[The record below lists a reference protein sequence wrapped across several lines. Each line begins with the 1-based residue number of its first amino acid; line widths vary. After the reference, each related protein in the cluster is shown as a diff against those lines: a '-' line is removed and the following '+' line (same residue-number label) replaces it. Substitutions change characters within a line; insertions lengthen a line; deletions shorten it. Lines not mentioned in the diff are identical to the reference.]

1 MASVQCCPT
10 QAYARAPRGG
20 TPGGSDVL
28 DPKIGE
34 THARGKVDAVEGDVN
49 VHSAAGEK
57 SAALDASKLEA
68 EGEAL

>member
-1 MASVQCCPT
+1 MLPHAGVRAC
-10 QAYARAPRGG
+10 APRGG
-20 TPGGSDVL
+20 TPGGSDVR
-28 DPKIGE
+28 DPKRGDA
-34 THARGKVDAVEGDVN
+34 HARGKVDAVEGDVN